1 MQTTNTDS
9 SHASQG
15 SPDAL
20 DTIPSRPKTLCEM
33 PEEVLMHIGLALPC
47 REFGR
52 FLQTNR
58 QIHDCLDTHY
68 VWHQRFTTR
77 FGQPILQSRLRPAFQ
92 TSDHSSSPQS
102 SAPPSPRFPTNTS
115 QDNLSSNNS
124 AASLGSAEGN
134 SGDQRLS
141 SYFSHHQQHNNHHN
155 NQDPQHASSS
165 HSGASSPY
173 GFSRSSSP
181 TPDVHGV
188 DRVALPSGGGSSGS
202 SSSDDE
208 QDDEAAKRPAKAKG
222 KGRKIDLRKTTK
234 ASKELLIELYR
245 HYSRMTLPAEDMAI
259 CHMGDRYWIMID
271 SASSSYGKLAEL
283 RSVWWMDVVAVFY
296 GVPPGRYKVQWRVKV
311 TSDAPV
317 VNSEFK
323 AILFDKHEDHTAVSG
338 RPDAILFKPRNVQE
352 FTQHTDSQVMKA
364 DRKPF
369 RNLFKGFTI
378 LELPGELVV
387 EDDFQGVFLQIRNI
401 EGWKSGLYVDYARLV
416 DLDDPERSK
425 DRLAASTRVE
435 SALDEEVN
443 DEGEEYYPTSD
454 GPAMSWLQNLHGISP
469 LTFRSRGFRQYNPVD
484 GSTPL
489 DVGAGSSSE
498 GRTIPPAGSAA
509 VPAGMSSSSSSATT
523 TAIPR
528 SRANGDGEATELPD
542 TWYRVFAIL
551 FVYCI
556 YVYWTL

>member
-1 MQTTNTDS
+1 MQSTNIDNA
-9 SHASQG
+9 HASQG
-15 SPDAL
+15 SPHAL

-102 SAPPSPRFPTNTS
+102 SSPPSPRFPPNTS
-115 QDNLSSNNS
+115 QGNLSSSN
-124 AASLGSAEGN
+124 SAEGN

-141 SYFSHHQQHNNHHN
+141 SYFSHHQHYSNHHN
-155 NQDPQHASSS
+155 NQDPQHSSTS
-165 HSGASSPY
+165 HSGTSSPS
-173 GFSRSSSP
+173 GLSRSSSP
-181 TPDVHGV
+181 TPEGHGV

-202 SSSDDE
+202 SSGDDE
-208 QDDEAAKRPAKAKG
+208 QDDEAAKRPAKPKG

-234 ASKELLIELYR
+234 ASKELLIELYQ

-323 AILFDKHEDHTAVSG
+323 AILFDKHEDHTAVAG

-387 EDDFQGVFLQIRNI
+387 EDDFQGVFLQIRNY

-454 GPAMSWLQNLHGISP
+454 GPSSSWLQNLHGINP

-484 GSTPL
+484 NSTPL
-489 DVGAGSSSE
+489 DVGAG
-498 GRTIPPAGSAA
+498 PPSAA
-509 VPAGMSSSSSSATT
+509 PTLAFESAAGAAAASSSSTT
-523 TAIPR
+523 TTTNR

-542 TWYRVFAIL
+542 TCRAL
-551 FVYCI
+551 
-556 YVYWTL
+556 

>member
-1 MQTTNTDS
+1 MQSTNTDNAL
-9 SHASQG
+9 ASQG
-15 SPDAL
+15 SPHAL

-102 SAPPSPRFPTNTS
+102 SSPPSPRFPPNTS
-115 QDNLSSNNS
+115 QGNLSSSN
-124 AASLGSAEGN
+124 SAEGN

-141 SYFSHHQQHNNHHN
+141 SYFSHHQHYNNHHN
-155 NQDPQHASSS
+155 NQDPQHSSTS
-165 HSGASSPY
+165 HSGTSSPF
-173 GFSRSSSP
+173 GLSRSSSP
-181 TPDVHGV
+181 TPEGHGV

-208 QDDEAAKRPAKAKG
+208 QDDEAAKRPAKPKG

-234 ASKELLIELYR
+234 ASKELLIELYQ

-323 AILFDKHEDHTAVSG
+323 SILFDKHE
-338 RPDAILFKPRNVQE
+338 E

-387 EDDFQGVFLQIRNI
+387 EDDFQGVFLQIRNY

-454 GPAMSWLQNLHGISP
+454 GPSLSWLQNLHGINP
-469 LTFRSRGFRQYNPVD
+469 LTFRSRGFRQYNPVNN
-484 GSTPL
+484 STPL
-489 DVGAGSSSE
+489 DVGAGS
-498 GRTIPPAGSAA
+498 PSAA
-509 VPAGMSSSSSSATT
+509 PTLASESAAGAATASSSSTT
-523 TAIPR
+523 TNR

-542 TWYRVFAIL
+542 TCRAL
-551 FVYCI
+551 
-556 YVYWTL
+556 

>member
-1 MQTTNTDS
+1 MQSTDTDNA
-9 SHASQG
+9 HANQG
-15 SPDAL
+15 SPEAL

-33 PEEVLMHIGLALPC
+33 PEEVLMHIALALPC

-92 TSDHSSSPQS
+92 TSDHSSSPRS
-102 SAPPSPRFPTNTS
+102 SSPPSPRFPTNTS
-115 QDNLSSNNS
+115 QNNLSSSNS
-124 AASLGSAEGN
+124 AGSLGSAEGN
-134 SGDQRLS
+134 SSDQRLS

-155 NQDPQHASSS
+155 NQDPQHSTSS

-173 GFSRSSSP
+173 GLSRSSSP
-181 TPDVHGV
+181 TPAAHGD

-202 SSSDDE
+202 NSSDDE
-208 QDDEAAKRPAKAKG
+208 HEDEAAKRPAKPKG

-234 ASKELLIELYR
+234 ASRELLIELYK

-323 AILFDKHEDHTAVSG
+323 AILFDKHEDHSAVAG
-338 RPDAILFKPRNVQE
+338 RPDSILFKPRNVQE

-387 EDDFQGVFLQIRNI
+387 EDDFQGVFLQIRNY

-425 DRLAASTRVE
+425 DRLAASARVE
-435 SALDEEVN
+435 CALDEEVN

-454 GPAMSWLQNLHGISP
+454 GPSMSWLQNLHGINP

-484 GSTPL
+484 GSTLL
-489 DVGAGSSSE
+489 DVGAGS
-498 GRTIPPAGSAA
+498 PSAA
-509 VPAGMSSSSSSATT
+509 PALPSESEAAAPAAGSSSSSSAAATT
-523 TAIPR
+523 NR
-528 SRANGDGEATELPD
+528 SRENNDGEATELPD
-542 TWYRVFAIL
+542 AWYRVLAIL
-551 FVYCI
+551 FVYCV